1 MVLVRGEAA
10 EIFEKKISV
19 KLVKTL
25 VQPIKFCVLGATFC
39 IWKAPFY
46 RGVNGRSL
54 ELS

>member
-25 VQPIKFCVLGATFC
+25 VKNPANQIMCFRSHVLHMEG
-39 IWKAPFY
+39 PF
-46 RGVNGRSL
+46 L
-54 ELS
+54 